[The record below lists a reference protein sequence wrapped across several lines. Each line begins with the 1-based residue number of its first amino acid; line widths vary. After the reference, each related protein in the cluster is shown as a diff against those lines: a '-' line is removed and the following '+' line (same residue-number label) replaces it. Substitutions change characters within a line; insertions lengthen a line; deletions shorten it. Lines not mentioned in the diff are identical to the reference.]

1 MTPAKIDLDLLAAG
15 ARAFDLDLA
24 PAQLDQFARY
34 AELLIDWNL
43 RFNLTAI
50 VDPRG
55 IVIKHFLD
63 SLSAARSIPPGPIKL
78 IDVGAGAGL
87 PGLPLKIARPA
98 ISLTLLEATR
108 KKCDFLQAVIDDLH
122 LTDVTVVN
130 ARAEEAGRLEEHR
143 AQYDI
148 AIARGVAE
156 MPTLIEYLLPFV
168 KIGGLALAQKSKEV
182 LNDVQRAERAL
193 TTLGGRLNDIVAI
206 KVPELN
212 EVRYLVL
219 VEKIDR
225 TPEKYP
231 RRTGVPAKKPL
242 L

>member
-1 MTPAKIDLDLLAAG
+1 MTDAKIDIELLAAG
-15 ARAFDLDLA
+15 ARQFDLDLTS
-24 PAQLDQFARY
+24 AQLDQFSCY
-34 AELLIDWNL
+34 ADLLVEWNL
-43 RFNLTAI
+43 RFNLTSI

-63 SLSAARSIPPGPIKL
+63 SLSAARSIPSGPIKL

-87 PGLPLKIARPA
+87 PGLPLKIARPEIA
-98 ISLTLLEATR
+98 LTLLEATR
-108 KKCDFLQAVIDDLH
+108 KKCDFLKAVIAELQ
-122 LTDVTVVN
+122 LIDVQVINV
-130 ARAEEAGRLEEHR
+130 RAEEAGRADEHR
-143 AQYDI
+143 EAYDI

-156 MPTLIEYLLPFV
+156 MPTLIEYLLPVV

-193 TTLGGRLNDIVAI
+193 TTLGGRLSDIVAVS
-206 KVPELN
+206 VPELN
-212 EVRYLVL
+212 EIRYLVV
-219 VEKIDR
+219 VEKIAA

-231 RRTGVPAKKPL
+231 RRTGVPSKRPL